1 MQSESVRRF
10 RYGNAY
16 GYRSAGGSVIVT
28 ASFREAFAWSEQ
40 DVGCVIAA
48 PNGREMLYFYNRRSQ
63 EVSRKYYAPDTR
75 GEESVGFFY
84 FDDGLTRVRI
94 RETDGDGAESFRE
107 ALMLFDGSLFPL
119 PDDYTVRAYSDSVI
133 LLEKDG
139 LFGYMNSRGVWLTA
153 PEFTEASPFYEGLAV
168 VTAADGRQ
176 GLIDRTGAYV
186 LPAVYDSI
194 TDCSDG
200 VVLARSAV
208 FGDVLLLKIAD
219 TAADA

>member
-1 MQSESVRRF
+1 
-10 RYGNAY
+10 
-16 GYRSAGGSVIVT
+16 
-28 ASFREAFAWSEQ
+28 
-40 DVGCVIAA
+40 
-48 PNGREMLYFYNRRSQ
+48 MLYFYNRRSQ

-168 VTAADGRQ
+168 VTAAGR
-176 GLIDRTGAYV
+176 TSGAYRPHRRV
-186 LPAVYDSI
+186 CAACRLRQHHRLLGRGRACPVGRVRRRAAAENRRHCRRRIKRVGKPGAHMPGFPLQSGSIRVGIRRMRGRPCALPNI
-194 TDCSDG
+194 LNLT
-200 VVLARSAV
+200 
-208 FGDVLLLKIAD
+208 
-219 TAADA
+219 

>member
-1 MQSESVRRF
+1 M
-10 RYGNAY
+10 
-16 GYRSAGGSVIVT
+16 
-28 ASFREAFAWSEQ
+28 
-40 DVGCVIAA
+40 
-48 PNGREMLYFYNRRSQ
+48 
-63 EVSRKYYAPDTR
+63 
-75 GEESVGFFY
+75 
-84 FDDGLTRVRI
+84 
-94 RETDGDGAESFRE
+94 
-107 ALMLFDGSLFPL
+107 
-119 PDDYTVRAYSDSVI
+119 I

-168 VTAADGRQ
+168 VTASDGRQ

-200 VVLARSAV
+200 VVLARSAA

>member
-1 MQSESVRRF
+1 MYKRQAQGRAVFEKDGAYYVFEGGALVPSGYDPKEDGRGFTFDFPAYLGVQSESVRRF

-84 FDDGLTRVRI
+84 FDDEMCIRDRI
-94 RETDGDGAESFRE
+94 CTGDR
-107 ALMLFDGSLFPL
+107 
-119 PDDYTVRAYSDSVI
+119 I
-133 LLEKDG
+133 
-139 LFGYMNSRGVWLTA
+139 
-153 PEFTEASPFYEGLAV
+153 
-168 VTAADGRQ
+168 
-176 GLIDRTGAYV
+176 
-186 LPAVYDSI
+186 I
-194 TDCSDG
+194 TSCYCRMIPVCWSC
-200 VVLARSAV
+200 RSAN
-208 FGDVLLLKIAD
+208 
-219 TAADA
+219 

>member
-1 MQSESVRRF
+1 
-10 RYGNAY
+10 
-16 GYRSAGGSVIVT
+16 
-28 ASFREAFAWSEQ
+28 
-40 DVGCVIAA
+40 
-48 PNGREMLYFYNRRSQ
+48 
-63 EVSRKYYAPDTR
+63 
-75 GEESVGFFY
+75 
-84 FDDGLTRVRI
+84 
-94 RETDGDGAESFRE
+94 
-107 ALMLFDGSLFPL
+107 MLFDGSLFPL